1 MALDWSCRAAQAL
14 TTAELYAALV
24 LRARVFVVEQQC
36 VYPDPDGLDLAA
48 DVWHLFGWQDGEL
61 HAYLRLLGAV
71 RDEVVIGRVIVAPEG
86 RGSGL
91 GHRLLE
97 EALRACAERWPGRPL
112 FLAAQAHLQAYYG
125 RYGFMPCS
133 AVYDEDGIP
142 HIDMRRLATA

>member
-1 MALDWSCRAAQAL
+1 MTIDWSCRAAQVL
-14 TTAELYAALV
+14 TPAELYAALV

-48 DVWHLFGWQDGEL
+48 DVWHLFGWRAGEL

-112 FLAAQAHLQAYYG
+112 FLSAQAHLQAYYG
-125 RYGFMPCS
+125 RYGFTPCS

-142 HIDMRRLATA
+142 HIDMRRSLA

>member
-1 MALDWSCRAAQAL
+1 MAIDWSCRAAQAL
-14 TTAELYAALV
+14 TPAELYAALV

-36 VYPDPDGLDLAA
+36 AYPDPDGLDLAT

-91 GHRLLE
+91 GHRLMA
-97 EALRACAERWPGRPL
+97 EALSACAERWPGRAL
-112 FLAAQAHLQAYYG
+112 LLSAQAHLQAYYG
-125 RYGFMPCS
+125 RYGFTPCS

-142 HIDMRRLATA
+142 HIDMRRAGA

>member
-1 MALDWSCRAAQAL
+1 MTIHWTCRAASTL

-36 VYPDPDGLDLAA
+36 IYPDPDGQDLAA
-48 DVWHLFGWQDGEL
+48 DVWHLFGWQDDEL
-61 HAYLRLLGAV
+61 HAYLRLLGGV
-71 RDEVVIGRVIVAPEG
+71 REDMVIGRVIVAPEA

-97 EALRACAERWPGRPL
+97 EALRECAERWPGRPL

-125 RYGFMPCS
+125 RYGFTPCS
-133 AVYDEDGIP
+133 EVYDEDGIP
-142 HIDMRRLATA
+142 HIDMRRTGA

>member
-1 MALDWSCRAAQAL
+1 MAIDWSCRAAQAL
-14 TTAELYAALV
+14 TPAELYAALV

-36 VYPDPDGLDLAA
+36 AYPDPDGLDLAA
-48 DVWHLFGWQDGEL
+48 DVWHLFGWQNKAL

-86 RGSGL
+86 RGNGL

-97 EALRACAERWPGRPL
+97 EALHACAERWPGRPL
-112 FLAAQAHLQAYYG
+112 FLSAQAHLQAYYG
-125 RYGFMPCS
+125 RYGFTACS

-142 HIDMRRLATA
+142 HVDMRRAAT

>member
-1 MALDWSCRAAQAL
+1 MTIQWSCRAAPAL

-36 VYPDPDGLDLAA
+36 IYPDADGLDLAA
-48 DVWHLFGWQDGEL
+48 DVWHLFGWRDDQL

-71 RDEVVIGRVIVAPEG
+71 REDVVIGRVIVAPEG

-91 GHRLLE
+91 GHLLLA
-97 EALRACAERWPGRPL
+97 EALRVCAERWPGRPL
-112 FLAAQAHLQAYYG
+112 FLSAQAHLQAYYG
-125 RYGFMPCS
+125 RYGFTPCS

-142 HIDMRRLATA
+142 HIDMRRLAD

>member
-142 HIDMRRLATA
+142 ISTCAA

>member
-36 VYPDPDGLDLAA
+36 AYPDPDGLDLAA

-97 EALRACAERWPGRPL
+97 EALRVCAERWPGRPL